1 MLTDLNFYTTI
12 NMKTIKT
19 ALIVLLLTMGF
30 LPAVAGGGDDDDK
43 KFYKGVRFGYQSS
56 NLSESDW
63 DDLSSF
69 YVGVFGGHKIGG
81 GRLLS
86 IYSGLEYYQTGT
98 RKNEDNKIVLN
109 YLSIPLNLRFK
120 FGPVY
125 AFGGF
130 NPSLKIADNA
140 KVGGADFDPD
150 VNGFDIGGQIGIGFK
165 FLFMGLEVKYNKGLS
180 QIDDSDNTTQHLQ
193 AGLNVYF

>member
-1 MLTDLNFYTTI
+1 MLTDFNFYKTI

-30 LPAVAGGGDDDDK
+30 LPAIAGGGDDDDK

-69 YVGVFGGHKIGG
+69 YVGVFGVKKIGAG
-81 GRLLS
+81 NLLS
-86 IYSGLEYYQTGT
+86 LYSGLEYYQTGT
-98 RKNEDNKIVLN
+98 DKNADNKIVLN
-109 YLSIPLNLRFK
+109 YLSIPLNLRLK
-120 FGPVY
+120 LGPVY

-130 NPSLKIADNA
+130 NPSFMIADNA
-140 KVGGADFDPD
+140 KIGGQDVDPD
-150 VNGFDIGGQIGIGFK
+150 INGFDIGGQIGIGVK
-165 FLFMGLEVKYNKGLS
+165 FLFLGVELKYNQGLT
-180 QIDDSDNTTQHLQ
+180 DVGNDNKTNHLQ
-193 AGLNVYF
+193 AGLCVYF